1 MDKNVPV
8 PSIEDLFADLKHPN
22 PRIQED
28 ACAIMVE
35 HYSQEALPRL
45 IDLLTDKDP
54 KVYRAAVKGIG
65 FFGTPAFAPLLDL
78 YATTDNQTARRCC
91 PKAFVQLF
99 KNHPNQSFPDE
110 VMALLENGIH
120 DDDMVV
126 VQGVLMCLGQ
136 IGKQEVKATE
146 AIQILS
152 KSLKSDNIAL
162 VYSASQALAD
172 IPDPESEK
180 ALQSLLQDANDPMI
194 KEAAESALSRLN
206 NLMATQSRSQS

>member
-1 MDKNVPV
+1 
-8 PSIEDLFADLKHPN
+8 
-22 PRIQED
+22 
-28 ACAIMVE
+28 
-35 HYSQEALPRL
+35 
-45 IDLLTDKDP
+45 
-54 KVYRAAVKGIG
+54 
-65 FFGTPAFAPLLDL
+65 
-78 YATTDNQTARRCC
+78 
-91 PKAFVQLF
+91 
-99 KNHPNQSFPDE
+99 
-110 VMALLENGIH
+110 
-120 DDDMVV
+120 
-126 VQGVLMCLGQ
+126 MCLGQ

-194 KEAAESALSRLN
+194 KEAAESALARLN

>member
-1 MDKNVPV
+1 MDNNVPV

-35 HYSQEALPRL
+35 HYSKEALPRL

-65 FFGTPAFAPLLDL
+65 FFGTPAFVPLLDL

-99 KNHPNQSFPDE
+99 KNHPNQLFPDE

-136 IGKQEVKATE
+136 IGKQDVKATE

-194 KEAAESALSRLN
+194 KEAAESALARLN
-206 NLMATQSRSQS
+206 NLMATQSRS